1 MVRQSFIDDRQ
12 TSRPYVGTRLFKAF
26 ADTMTFDSFLEQMLD
41 PSHALTHLPYALLVL
56 SMLMNSMGWLRAIAI
71 AAGLIRI
78 VNRAFFEVDPVIVF
92 WEVIFVAVNVAQ
104 LLILWYYARRHR
116 FAEHEQPFAES
127 MPRNVERRTV
137 RRLLRLAH
145 LRHAEPGERLTT
157 EGAPVAELMFIA
169 EGVVQIERGGGI
181 VAVCGPGD
189 FLGEMSFVTDAPA
202 SATAVVVKPLR
213 YLAFDQTRL
222 RTALAA
228 DSELKQAMDASFN
241 RNLVGKLAKTGSRIG
256 ATA

>member
-1 MVRQSFIDDRQ
+1 MDLQLFMDR
-12 TSRPYVGTRLFKAF
+12 
-26 ADTMTFDSFLEQMLD
+26 MLD
-41 PSHALTHLPYALLVL
+41 PTHILTHIPYALLVL

-78 VNRAFFEVDPVIVF
+78 VNRAWFEVDPIIVF
-92 WEVIFVAVNVAQ
+92 WEVIFVAVNVGQ

-116 FAEHEQPFAES
+116 FAAHEAHFADS
-127 MPRNVERRTV
+127 MPSSVDRRSI
-137 RRLLRLAH
+137 RRLLKLAQV
-145 LRHAEPGERLTT
+145 RHAQPGETLTT
-157 EGAPVAELMFIA
+157 EAAPVSDLMFIA
-169 EGVVQIERGGGI
+169 EGVVQIERGGQI

-189 FLGEMSFVTDAPA
+189 FLGEMSFVTGGPA

-213 YLAFDQTRL
+213 YLAFDQVRL

-241 RNLVGKLAKTGSRIG
+241 RNLVGKLVKSGSTS
-256 ATA
+256 AMPS